1 MYGWDWVLWHVLWI
15 GLFSFHHTRHDLPL
29 QFPFI
34 ASGSMNWI
42 MIDFAMKAAED
53 EKFLARKCGITMT
66 ADAAEF
72 SWVVVKSAELSCQS
86 RQGKWVKMSW
96 ILFYT
101 GKHNAV
107 LRVSV
112 LSVQGWLRKLLRFD
126 FIEAR
131 WSEQCWSMIRSL
143 CEPGNTGNRPLED
156 IMWSSINVTE

>member
-1 MYGWDWVLWHVLWI
+1 MSNSGMIFLNKYRCLGFDKSELLLLCNVVNKYECS
-15 GLFSFHHTRHDLPL
+15 LFSFHHTRHDLPL

-86 RQGKWVKMSW
+86 CQGEWVKM
-96 ILFYT
+96 
-101 GKHNAV
+101 
-107 LRVSV
+107 R
-112 LSVQGWLRKLLRFD
+112 
-126 FIEAR
+126 
-131 WSEQCWSMIRSL
+131 
-143 CEPGNTGNRPLED
+143 
-156 IMWSSINVTE
+156 